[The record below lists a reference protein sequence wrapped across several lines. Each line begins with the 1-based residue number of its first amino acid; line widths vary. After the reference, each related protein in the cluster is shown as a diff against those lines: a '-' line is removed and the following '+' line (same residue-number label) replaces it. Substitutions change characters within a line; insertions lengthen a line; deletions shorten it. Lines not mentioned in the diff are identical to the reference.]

1 MTVPAVGTYTN
12 SSSHLFINALDTGNF
27 ATDTL
32 TVNSAPAGPSPVCGL
47 TMAQWT
53 FGGFIVDPPPFPAAS
68 TQAPDVTTATL
79 SNGNGL
85 TSAADTTASGGNP
98 QPGIRNYG
106 WQNAGPINTGTSAFH
121 PICN

>member
-1 MTVPAVGTYTN
+1 
-12 SSSHLFINALDTGNF
+12 
-27 ATDTL
+27 
-32 TVNSAPAGPSPVCGL
+32 
-47 TMAQWT
+47 MAQWT

-106 WQNAGPINTGTSAFH
+106 WQNAGPINTGTSAFIQFAIDTSKYTQVTMQLDAQRKANGPSNDELYYSTNGTTWNLKEH
-121 PICN
+121 L